1 MPRVGLK
8 GPPPQKQRGRMQSSP
23 RRPQPRTQ
31 EPAVPKPQP
40 LVLQRRGAEGLGWA
54 VIRHGATNILRYL
67 RGPRAVSSVGSEH
80 LVYTEGVGGSSP
92 SPPTQ
97 ITPHRPLHCR
107 GFLMPKHVPSLLEC
121 MERHQKTA
129 RPKGRGCIGG
139 AVLDRPIRNPL
150 RRIPKDIPHHKQ
162 AATHPNHVVFPCG
175 VQRMGQRLDRCTHH
189 GS

>member
-8 GPPPQKQRGRMQSSP
+8 GPPPQKQRGRMQLSP

-40 LVLQRRGAEGLGWA
+40 LVLQGRGAERLGWA

-97 ITPHRPLHCR
+97 IPPQRPLHCR
-107 GFLMPKHVPSLLEC
+107 GFLMPETGDGFVKPFGYGTLQAPPTEATRGRQSFSESEVRQANPQSAGVRLGG
-121 MERHQKTA
+121 RRPPQTGFR
-129 RPKGRGCIGG
+129 RPK
-139 AVLDRPIRNPL
+139 
-150 RRIPKDIPHHKQ
+150 
-162 AATHPNHVVFPCG
+162 
-175 VQRMGQRLDRCTHH
+175 
-189 GS
+189 